1 MGRGVVFMKKTIIL
15 NLENIK
21 IEGDILDVACENSG
35 IVCSFSEEAKEEM
48 ALDKAYDDIESIKDK
63 KYDACTFFF
72 NLNSLWTLNKKE
84 ALIDEVSECLKDN
97 GEIYIWDINKNVGEL
112 VDSKLRVLLPNGK
125 IDEYNIKNNNIFS
138 SSNYE
143 ETKSILEKTFVIE
156 ETKVW
161 EDVYFIKGV
170 KI

>member
-1 MGRGVVFMKKTIIL
+1 MKKTIIL
-15 NLENIK
+15 NLEDIK
-21 IEGDILDVACENSG
+21 IEGDILDVSCENSG
-35 IVCSFSEEAKEEM
+35 IVCSLSVDAKDEV
-48 ALDKAYDDIESIKDK
+48 ALDSECDDVNVIKNK
-63 KYDACTFFF
+63 KYNACTFFF
-72 NLNSLWTLNKKE
+72 NLSSLWTLNKKE
-84 ALIDEVSECLKDN
+84 SLINEVSELLKEH

-112 VDSKLRVLLPNGK
+112 VDSKLRVLLPNGN

-143 ETKSILEKTFVIE
+143 ETKSILEKTFKIQ

-161 EDVYFIKGV
+161 EDVYFIKGA